1 LDLDRAPSAST
12 TLPNKARSPSPVVR
26 AIRAAV
32 LLDLGLDELGVMGVQ
47 LSEGA
52 LIVGAELAIAGDIGH
67 QNGH

>member
-1 LDLDRAPSAST
+1 M
-12 TLPNKARSPSPVVR
+12 R